1 MQKIK
6 IGLEGEEIAKA
17 YLQQNEVQILAVDYR
32 FLRCQ
37 VDLIGLFKNRLIAY
51 EVKTTAKDAYA
62 NHMIYRLST
71 RQLQR
76 ILKATYHFMK
86 INGIYKEMQV
96 DFIAVVITDGKI
108 DIQHTRDIQYFIG

>member
-1 MQKIK
+1 MQKNK

-17 YLQQNEVQILAVDYR
+17 YLQKNNVQILAVDYW

-37 VDLIGLFKNRLIAY
+37 VDIIGLCKNHLIAY
-51 EVKTTAKDAYA
+51 EVKTTVKGAYA
-62 NHMIYRLST
+62 NQLIYRLST

-86 INGIYKEMQV
+86 TNGIHKEMQV
-96 DFIAVVITDGKI
+96 DFIGVVITDGAI
-108 DIQHTRDIQYFIG
+108 NIQHTKDVQYFIG